1 MLLRFDP
8 FRELDRAASGARAG
22 FPMDAYR
29 HGDEVVVHLDLPGVD
44 PSSLDL
50 SVHRRVL
57 TISAERPAPAAEGAE
72 VLVRERPRGRVQ
84 RRLVLAEAL
93 DTERIEARYEHGV
106 LTLTIPLAQSAKPR
120 RIEVS
125 TGASQEQAEVPSAA

>member
-1 MLLRFDP
+1 GSRARPRPARARPARRPRRPTTGGSGKLRLVMSTFLLCRYAGFTPRRASARCPPALKELSMLLRFDP

-57 TISAERPAPAAEGAE
+57 TISAERPAPAAEGA
-72 VLVRERPRGRVQ
+72 
-84 RRLVLAEAL
+84 
-93 DTERIEARYEHGV
+93 
-106 LTLTIPLAQSAKPR
+106 
-120 RIEVS
+120 
-125 TGASQEQAEVPSAA
+125 